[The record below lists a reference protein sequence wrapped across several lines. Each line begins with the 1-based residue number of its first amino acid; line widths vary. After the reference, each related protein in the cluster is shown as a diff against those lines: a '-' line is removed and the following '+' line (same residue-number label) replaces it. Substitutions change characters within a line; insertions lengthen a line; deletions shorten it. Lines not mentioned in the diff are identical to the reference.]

1 MNLPKSFLSLA
12 NFELAF
18 RRVVR
23 GGNKEYKL
31 FYRHLFASY
40 SLALKENLEDLID
53 DLRRGSFE
61 PDTPTVVYQP
71 KKSGVLRPLTILSLR
86 DLIVYQ
92 ALLNRIAS
100 AFAKDQEKF
109 ALKRSFGALFA
120 GKSSDFFYRSWRK
133 CYSAYNKAVTS
144 AYKSGYNHL
153 ADFDLVSFYELID
166 HHLLKNCLKRRVKDE
181 ELLNLML
188 KCLESWASGST
199 GVHVLHGVPQ
209 GPEPSAF
216 LAECFLFRFDELK
229 LRDVKYFRYVD
240 DIKMM
245 ARAEVPLRRALIRLD
260 LESKCLGLVPQ
271 AQKIECRR
279 VTRLRDLLKTLPS
292 GLAGLQPKDQS
303 KPIPQNR
310 LIQALTNSLKREG
323 REWVIDDV
331 TRFKFALNRLKPRR
345 DVWRRISPFLMR
357 RPDLSWTLA
366 NYAKKFPADAVAA
379 NALLKAL
386 KQDPAYDAAAA
397 NFIDAMNICE
407 PPKNNTAFRR
417 VIQTANRRSE
427 EQSILIRIASLSFR
441 GRRSGVSAALKL
453 IEKERSPIVQSIV
466 LHRLFGQAPD
476 APFSVGDARSLLESL
491 ARAEDPDLARFC
503 AGLLLETWP
512 WFAKGAWVPPRT
524 ANRSVHLLK
533 KGLGLR
539 TRAPAKEG
547 VLDRFFN
554 NKFKIAIP
562 ISWRRAL
569 GRDLRET
576 ERRCLQLQ
584 QLLIGNP
591 TVRVTYL
598 DTFNEILVQAFSAR
612 HPALAGAYFKAIP
625 PKNKLPDYGAWLGQ
639 ADLGNVVPRSAAWFF
654 DVHDARVKGEL
665 AHARAK
671 RTGAFTR
678 PISFWYAEQLVKRAQ
693 QAWAELIGQWKSIL

>member
-18 RRVVR
+18 RRIVR
-23 GGNKEYKL
+23 GGNKEYKQ

-40 SLALKENLEDLID
+40 SLALEENLLDLID
-53 DLRRGSFE
+53 DLRRGRFE
-61 PDTPTVVYQP
+61 PDTRTLVYQP
-71 KKSGVLRPLTILSLR
+71 KKSGVLRPITILSLR

-100 AFAKDQEKF
+100 FFAKDQEEF

-120 GKSSDFFYRSWRK
+120 GKSSDFFYRSWRN
-133 CYSAYNKAVTS
+133 CYSAYSKALIS

-166 HHLLKNCLKRRVKDE
+166 HHLLRNCLKRRVKDE
-181 ELLNLML
+181 ELLDLLL
-188 KCLESWASGST
+188 KCLKSWASGSS
-199 GVHVLHGVPQ
+199 GAQVLHGVPQ

-216 LAECFLFRFDELK
+216 LAECLLFQFDELK
-229 LRDVKYFRYVD
+229 LKEVKYFRYID

-245 ARAEVPLRRALIRLD
+245 ARSEVPLRRALIRLD

-271 AQKIECRR
+271 AQKIECRK

-292 GLAGLQPKDQS
+292 GLTDLEAKDQS
-303 KPIPQNR
+303 KPISQRR
-310 LIQALTNSLKREG
+310 LLQALVSSLKKEG
-323 REWVIDDV
+323 KRWVIDDV
-331 TRFKFALNRLKPRR
+331 TRFKFAINRLKPRL
-345 DVWRRISPFLMR
+345 DVLRRISPFLVR

-366 NYAKKFPADAVAA
+366 NYAKKFPENVVAA
-379 NALLKAL
+379 NALLNAL

-397 NFIDAMNICE
+397 NFIDAMNVCE
-407 PPKNNTAFRR
+407 PPNNNTAFRR

-427 EQSILIRIASLSFR
+427 ERSILIRIASLSFR
-441 GRRSGVSAALKL
+441 GRRSGVSAALSL
-453 IEKERSPIVQSIV
+453 IEKEKSPIVKSIV
-466 LHRLFGQAPD
+466 LHRLFGQASD
-476 APFSVGDARSLLESL
+476 APFTVGAARSLLEPL
-491 ARAEDPDLARFC
+491 TQAEDPDLARFC

-524 ANRSVHLLK
+524 ANRSVQLLK

-539 TRAPAKEG
+539 ARVPAKEG
-547 VLDRFFN
+547 VLDRFFKI
-554 NKFKIAIP
+554 KFKIAVP
-562 ISWRRAL
+562 ISWRKAL

-584 QLLIGNP
+584 QFLIGNP

-598 DTFNEILVQAFSAR
+598 DTFNEILVQAFSANL
-612 HPALAGAYFKAIP
+612 PALTAAYTKAIP
-625 PKNKLPDYGAWLGQ
+625 AKNKIPDYGAWLGQ
-639 ADLGNVVPRSAAWFF
+639 ANLGKVVPTAARWFV
-654 DVHDARVKGEL
+654 DVHAARVRGEL

-671 RTGAFTR
+671 KTGAFTR
-678 PISFWYAEQLVKRAQ
+678 PISFWQAEQLVKRAQ
-693 QAWAELIGQWKSIL
+693 RSWAELIGKWKSIL